1 MCVLP
6 SEQKSAF
13 ANSRMR
19 FHPGLTL
26 TARGFLFDMDGTL
39 VNSAAIVERVWSGF
53 ADRYGLDPADIMPVA
68 HGRRAIETVRIFAPH
83 LADPEAEAQKLED
96 AERLDTDGLVPIAG
110 AAALI
115 GGIPADR
122 WALVTS
128 ADAPL
133 ARARLAACGL
143 PIPRVFITAES
154 VMHGKPDPECYRLGA
169 AGLGFDARDCAAF
182 EDAAAGLTA
191 AGAAGAKVIAIAS
204 TQSAGALERQGQ
216 LWVPDL
222 ADLRVTPDGDWFH
235 LTHR

>member
-1 MCVLP
+1 
-6 SEQKSAF
+6 
-13 ANSRMR
+13 MR

-39 VNSAAIVERVWSGF
+39 VNSAAIVERVWTGF
-53 ADRYGLDPADIMPVA
+53 ADRLGLDPAVIMPVA
-68 HGRRAIETVRIFAPH
+68 HGRRAIETVRIFAPD
-83 LADPEAEAQKLED
+83 LSDPQAEAAALED
-96 AERLDTDGLVPIAG
+96 AERLDTDGLIPIEG

-115 GGIPADR
+115 SAIPPDR

-154 VMHGKPDPECYRLGA
+154 VTHGKPDPECYRLGA
-169 AGLGFDARDCAAF
+169 ACLGLAPEDCIAF
-182 EDAAAGLTA
+182 EDAEAGIAAASA
-191 AGAAGAKVIAIAS
+191 AGARVIAIAS
-204 TQSAGALERQGQ
+204 TQSPESLERQNQ

-222 ADLRVTPDGDWFH
+222 SDLQISRGGDRFR

>member
-1 MCVLP
+1 
-6 SEQKSAF
+6 
-13 ANSRMR
+13 MR
-19 FHPGLTL
+19 FRSGLTL

-39 VNSAAIVERVWSGF
+39 VNSAAIVERVWGGF
-53 ADRYGLDPADIMPVA
+53 AARHGLDPALVMPVA
-68 HGRRAIETVRIFAPH
+68 HGRRAIETVRIFAPK
-83 LADPEAEAQKLED
+83 LSNAKAQAEAAALEE
-96 AERLDTDGLVPIAG
+96 AERLDTDGLIPIAG

-115 GGIPADR
+115 AAIPAGR

-154 VMHGKPDPECYRLGA
+154 VKHGKPAPECYRLGA
-169 AGLGFDARDCAAF
+169 AGLGLPASDCIAF
-182 EDAAAGLTA
+182 EDAEAGILAASA
-191 AGAAGAKVIAIAS
+191 AGARVIAIAS
-204 TQSAGALERQGQ
+204 TQSPEALDSQPR

-222 ADLRVTPDGDWFH
+222 AGLQITQGDGMFH